1 MKTIYIKDAC
11 CGIKIECPDEY
22 SCMLINEYHDQES
35 ILRLTKPLAHN
46 KDALM
51 IDICFNSLGELSDS
65 RNCRINSSEYSYI
78 MKNHKTNITSYRC
91 CSINSQGNNAGYDYQ
106 DDVYLTDQL
115 EPINAVLNNH
125 GVKIE
130 TWFIRSDIACSKMV
144 WSTVGEHSGDLT
156 EYIPNRK
163 TLYARAKN
171 IINSIYGVP
180 NGSSKCWDE
189 LKTNYALTDIELI
202 SKKNSKEAYN
212 KRIFSEIK
220 DIIINDPATI
230 ILWKDGTKTIVKCQ
244 PVDTFDPEKG
254 IAMAILKKLYGN
266 SGFYK
271 DIFEPAID
279 KYELKKS
286 LEKSKKHVATKKE
299 KKYTVK

>member
-22 SCMLINEYHDQES
+22 SCMLINEYNDQES

-51 IDICFNSLGELSDS
+51 IDICFNSLGELANS
-65 RNCRINSSEYSYI
+65 RNRRINSSEYSYI

-91 CSINSQGNNAGYDYQ
+91 CSTNSQGDNAGYDYQ

-144 WSTVGEHSGDLT
+144 WSTVYD
-156 EYIPNRK
+156 N
-163 TLYARAKN
+163 
-171 IINSIYGVP
+171 P
-180 NGSSKCWDE
+180 NGSSKWLDE
-189 LKTNYALTDIELI
+189 LKTICALTDIELT

-230 ILWKDGTKTIVKCQ
+230 ILWKDGTKTVVKCQ
-244 PVDTFDPEKG
+244 NEDTFDPGTG

-271 DIFEPAID
+271 DIFEPAIE

>member
-22 SCMLINEYHDQES
+22 NCMLINEYHDQES
-35 ILRLTKPLAHN
+35 ILRLTKSLAHN

-51 IDICFNSLGELSDS
+51 IDICFNSFGEFSDS
-65 RNCRINSSEYSYI
+65 RKCRINSSEYSYI

-130 TWFIRSDIACSKMV
+130 IWFIRSDIACSKMV
-144 WSTVGEHSGDLT
+144 WKTVYD
-156 EYIPNRK
+156 I
-163 TLYARAKN
+163 
-171 IINSIYGVP
+171 P
-180 NGSSKCWDE
+180 NGSSNFWDE
-189 LKTNYALTDIELI
+189 LKTICALTDSEPI
-202 SKKNSKEAYN
+202 SKKTGKEAYN
-212 KRIFSEIK
+212 KCIFSEIK

-230 ILWKDGTKTIVKCQ
+230 ILWKDGTKTVVKCQ
-244 PVDTFDPEKG
+244 KDDTFDPETG

-271 DIFEPAID
+271 DIFEPAIE

>member
-1 MKTIYIKDAC
+1 MKTIYIKDSC

-144 WSTVGEHSGDLT
+144 WQTVYD
-156 EYIPNRK
+156 N
-163 TLYARAKN
+163 
-171 IINSIYGVP
+171 P
-180 NGSSKCWDE
+180 NGSSKCWNE
-189 LKTNYALTDIELI
+189 LKTICALTDSELI
-202 SKKNSKEAYN
+202 SKKAYN
-212 KRIFSEIK
+212 KRIFLEIK

-230 ILWKDGTKTIVKCQ
+230 ILWKDGTKTVVKCQ
-244 PVDTFDPEKG
+244 NEDTFDPGTG

-271 DIFEPAID
+271 DIFEPAIK

>member
-11 CGIKIECPDEY
+11 CGIKIECNDVY

-35 ILRLTKPLAHN
+35 ILRLTKPLVHN

-51 IDICFNSLGELSDS
+51 IDICFNSLGELADS

-91 CSINSQGNNAGYDYQ
+91 CSTNSQGDNAGYDYQ

-144 WSTVGEHSGDLT
+144 WPTVRDHSEDFT
-156 EYIPNRK
+156 E
-163 TLYARAKN
+163 
-171 IINSIYGVP
+171 
-180 NGSSKCWDE
+180 CWNE
-189 LKTNYALTDIELI
+189 LKTICVLTDSELI
-202 SKKNSKEAYN
+202 SKKTSKEAYN

-230 ILWKDGTKTIVKCQ
+230 ILWKDGTKTVVKCQ
-244 PVDTFDPEKG
+244 PDDTFDPGTG

-271 DIFEPAID
+271 DIFEPAIE

-286 LEKSKKHVATKKE
+286 LEKSKKHVVTKKE
-299 KKYTVK
+299 KKSAIK

>member
-1 MKTIYIKDAC
+1 MKTIYIKDSC

-22 SCMLINEYHDQES
+22 SSMLINEYHDQES

-91 CSINSQGNNAGYDYQ
+91 CSTNSQGDNAVYDYQ

-130 TWFIRSDIACSKMV
+130 AWFIRSDIACSKMV
-144 WSTVGEHSGDLT
+144 WPT
-156 EYIPNRK
+156 NRK
-163 TLYARAKN
+163 TLYARARN
-171 IINSIYGVP
+171 IINSIYDNP
-180 NGSSKCWDE
+180 NGSSKWWDE
-189 LKTNYALTDIELI
+189 LKTICALTDSEPI

-230 ILWKDGTKTIVKCQ
+230 ILWKDGTKTVVKCQ
-244 PVDTFDPEKG
+244 NEDTFDPGTG

-271 DIFEPAID
+271 DIFEPAIE

>member
-35 ILRLTKPLAHN
+35 ILRLTKSLVHN

-51 IDICFNSLGELSDS
+51 IDICFNSFGEFSDS
-65 RNCRINSSEYSYI
+65 RNCRINSSEYLYI

-91 CSINSQGNNAGYDYQ
+91 CSINSQGDNAGYDYQ
-106 DDVYLTDQL
+106 DDEYLIEQL

-130 TWFIRSDIACSKMV
+130 TWFIRS
-144 WSTVGEHSGDLT
+144 
-156 EYIPNRK
+156 EYYI
-163 TLYARAKN
+163 
-171 IINSIYGVP
+171 P
-180 NGSSKCWDE
+180 NGSSKWWDK
-189 LKTNYALTDIELI
+189 LKTICALTDSELI
-202 SKKNSKEAYN
+202 SKKNSKETYN
-212 KRIFSEIK
+212 KRIFLEIK

-230 ILWKDGTKTIVKCQ
+230 ILWKDGTKTVVKCQ

-271 DIFEPAID
+271 DIFEPVID

-286 LEKSKKHVATKKE
+286 LEKSKKHVVTKKE
-299 KKYTVK
+299 KKSPVK

>member
-51 IDICFNSLGELSDS
+51 IDICFNSLGELADS

-106 DDVYLTDQL
+106 DDIYLTDQL
-115 EPINAVLNNH
+115 EPINAVLNNY

-130 TWFIRSDIACSKMV
+130 AWFIRSDIACSKMV
-144 WSTVGEHSGDLT
+144 WPT
-156 EYIPNRK
+156 NRK
-163 TLYARAKN
+163 TLHARAKN
-171 IINSIYGVP
+171 IINSIYGIP

-189 LKTNYALTDIELI
+189 LKTICALTDSEPI
-202 SKKNSKEAYN
+202 SKKTSKEAYN

-244 PVDTFDPEKG
+244 PVDTFDPGTG

-271 DIFEPAID
+271 DIFEPAIE

>member
-11 CGIKIECPDEY
+11 CGIKIECPNEY

-51 IDICFNSLGELSDS
+51 IDICFNSLGELANS
-65 RNCRINSSEYSYI
+65 RNRRINSSEYSYI

-144 WSTVGEHSGDLT
+144 WPT
-156 EYIPNRK
+156 NRK
-163 TLYARAKN
+163 TLYARARN
-171 IINSIYGVP
+171 IINSIYDNP
-180 NGSSKCWDE
+180 NGSSKWWDE
-189 LKTNYALTDIELI
+189 LKTICALTDIEMT

-271 DIFEPAID
+271 DIFEPAIE

>member
-35 ILRLTKPLAHN
+35 ILRLTKPLVHN

-51 IDICFNSLGELSDS
+51 IDICFNSLGELTDS
-65 RNCRINSSEYSYI
+65 RNYRINSSEYSYI
-78 MKNHKTNITSYRC
+78 MKNHKTNITSYRW
-91 CSINSQGNNAGYDYQ
+91 CSTNSQGDNAGYDYQ

-130 TWFIRSDIACSKMV
+130 IWFIRSDIACSKMV
-144 WSTVGEHSGDLT
+144 WQT
-156 EYIPNRK
+156 NRK

-230 ILWKDGTKTIVKCQ
+230 ILWKDGIKTIVKCQ

-271 DIFEPAID
+271 DIFEPAIE

-299 KKYTVK
+299 KKYTIK

>member
-51 IDICFNSLGELSDS
+51 IDICFNSLGELADS

-144 WSTVGEHSGDLT
+144 WTT
-156 EYIPNRK
+156 NRK
-163 TLYARAKN
+163 TLHARAKN
-171 IINSIYGVP
+171 IINSIYGIP

-189 LKTNYALTDIELI
+189 LKTICALTDSEPI

-230 ILWKDGTKTIVKCQ
+230 ILWKDGTKTVVKCQ
-244 PVDTFDPEKG
+244 NEDTFDPETG

-271 DIFEPAID
+271 DIFEPAIE

>member
-1 MKTIYIKDAC
+1 MKTIYIKDSC

-130 TWFIRSDIACSKMV
+130 TWFIKSDIACSKMV
-144 WSTVGEHSGDLT
+144 WQTV
-156 EYIPNRK
+156 
-163 TLYARAKN
+163 
-171 IINSIYGVP
+171 YGVP

-230 ILWKDGTKTIVKCQ
+230 ILWKDGTKTVVKCQ
-244 PVDTFDPEKG
+244 NEDTFDPGTG

-271 DIFEPAID
+271 DIFEPAIE

>member
-22 SCMLINEYHDQES
+22 NCMLINEYHDKES
-35 ILRLTKPLAHN
+35 ILRLTKSLVHN

-51 IDICFNSLGELSDS
+51 IDICFNSLGKFEDS
-65 RNCRINSSEYSYI
+65 INCRINSSEYSYI

-91 CSINSQGNNAGYDYQ
+91 CSTNRQGDNAEYDYQ
-106 DDVYLTDQL
+106 DDEYLIDQL

-144 WSTVGEHSGDLT
+144 WQTVGEHSGDLT

-163 TLYARAKN
+163 MLYARARN
-171 IINSIYGVP
+171 IINSIYDNP
-180 NGSSKCWDE
+180 NVSSKWWDE
-189 LKTNYALTDIELI
+189 LKTICALTDIELI

-244 PVDTFDPEKG
+244 PDDTFDPEKG

-266 SGFYK
+266 GGFYK
-271 DIFEPAID
+271 DVFEPAID

-286 LEKSKKHVATKKE
+286 LEKSKKHVVTKKE
-299 KKYTVK
+299 KKSTVK

>member
-1 MKTIYIKDAC
+1 MKTIYIKDSC

-35 ILRLTKPLAHN
+35 ILRLTKPLVHI

-51 IDICFNSLGELSDS
+51 INIVFSSLGTYTDS
-65 RNCRINSSEYSYI
+65 ENSSEYSYI
-78 MKNHKTNITSYRC
+78 MKNHKTNIKSYHC
-91 CSINSQGNNAGYDYQ
+91 YSISKPGINVKCDYQ
-106 DDVYLTDQL
+106 DDEYLTEQL
-115 EPINAVLNNH
+115 EPIGAMLNNH

-130 TWFIRSDIACSKMV
+130 AWFIRSDIACSKMV
-144 WSTVGEHSGDLT
+144 CPT
-156 EYIPNRK
+156 NRK
-163 TLYARAKN
+163 TLHARAKN
-171 IINSIYGVP
+171 IINSIYGIP
-180 NGSSKCWDE
+180 NGSSKWWDE
-189 LKTNYALTDIELI
+189 LKTICALTDIELI

-212 KRIFSEIK
+212 KHIFSEIK

-230 ILWKDGTKTIVKCQ
+230 ILWKDGTKTVVKCQ
-244 PVDTFDPEKG
+244 NDDTFDPGTG

-271 DIFEPAID
+271 DIFEPAIE

>member
-22 SCMLINEYHDQES
+22 SCMLINEYHDKES
-35 ILRLTKPLAHN
+35 ILRLTKPLVHN

-51 IDICFNSLGELSDS
+51 IDMCFNSLGELSDS
-65 RNCRINSSEYSYI
+65 RNRCINSSEYSYI

-115 EPINAVLNNH
+115 EPINAVLNNY

-144 WSTVGEHSGDLT
+144 WKTVGEHSEDLT
-156 EYIPNRK
+156 EYTPNRK
-163 TLYARAKN
+163 TLYARAKS
-171 IINSIYGVP
+171 IINSIYDNP
-180 NGSSKCWDE
+180 NRSSKWWDE
-189 LKTNYALTDIELI
+189 LKTICALTDSELI

-212 KRIFSEIK
+212 KCIFSEIK

-271 DIFEPAID
+271 DIFEPAIE

-286 LEKSKKHVATKKE
+286 LEKSKKQVATKKE

>member
-51 IDICFNSLGELSDS
+51 IDICFNSLGELSNG
-65 RNCRINSSEYSYI
+65 RNRCINSSEYSYI

-91 CSINSQGNNAGYDYQ
+91 YSTNSKGYEAVYDYQ

-144 WSTVGEHSGDLT
+144 WPTVGKHSEDLT

-163 TLYARAKN
+163 TLHARAKN

-180 NGSSKCWDE
+180 NGSSKCWDK
-189 LKTNYALTDIELI
+189 LKTNYALTDSEPI
-202 SKKNSKEAYN
+202 SKKTSKEAYN

-230 ILWKDGTKTIVKCQ
+230 ILWKDGTKTVVKCQ
-244 PVDTFDPEKG
+244 NEDIFDPGTG

-271 DIFEPAID
+271 DIFEPAIE
-279 KYELKKS
+279 KYELKKN
-286 LEKSKKHVATKKE
+286 H
-299 KKYTVK
+299 

>member
-22 SCMLINEYHDQES
+22 SCMFINEYYDQES
-35 ILRLTKPLAHN
+35 ILRLTKSLAHN

-51 IDICFNSLGELSDS
+51 IDICFNSLGELADS
-65 RNCRINSSEYSYI
+65 RKCRINSSEYSYI

-91 CSINSQGNNAGYDYQ
+91 CSINSQGDNAGYDYQ

-144 WSTVGEHSGDLT
+144 WPT
-156 EYIPNRK
+156 NRK
-163 TLYARAKN
+163 TLCSRARN
-171 IINSIYGVP
+171 IINSIYDNP
-180 NGSSKCWDE
+180 NGSSKWWDE
-189 LKTNYALTDIELI
+189 LKTICALTDSEPI
-202 SKKNSKEAYN
+202 SKKTSKEAYN

-230 ILWKDGTKTIVKCQ
+230 ILWKDGTKTVVKCQ
-244 PVDTFDPEKG
+244 NEDIFDPGTG

-271 DIFEPAID
+271 DIFEPAIE

>member
-35 ILRLTKPLAHN
+35 ILRLTKSLVHN

-51 IDICFNSLGELSDS
+51 IDIRFNSLVALADS

-91 CSINSQGNNAGYDYQ
+91 CSINSQGDNAGYDYQ

-115 EPINAVLNNH
+115 EPINAVLSNH

-130 TWFIRSDIACSKMV
+130 TWFIRSDIAFSKMV
-144 WSTVGEHSGDLT
+144 WQT
-156 EYIPNRK
+156 NRK
-163 TLYARAKN
+163 TLCSRAKN
-171 IINSIYGVP
+171 IINSIYGIP

-189 LKTNYALTDIELI
+189 LKTSCVLTDSEPI
-202 SKKNSKEAYN
+202 SKKTSKEAYN

-230 ILWKDGTKTIVKCQ
+230 ILWKDGTKTVVKCQ
-244 PVDTFDPEKG
+244 PVDTFDPGTG

-271 DIFEPAID
+271 DIFEPAIE

-286 LEKSKKHVATKKE
+286 LEKSKKHVVTKKE
-299 KKYTVK
+299 KKSAIK

>member
-11 CGIKIECPDEY
+11 CGIKIECPDEF
-22 SCMLINEYHDQES
+22 SCMLINDYNNKES
-35 ILRLTKPLAHN
+35 ILRLTKLIHN
-46 KDALM
+46 RTNAVF
-51 IDICFNSLGELSDS
+51 IDICFNSLGVLADR

-78 MKNHKTNITSYRC
+78 MKNHKTNIMSYHC
-91 CSINSQGNNAGYDYQ
+91 YSTNSQGYNAGYDYQ
-106 DDVYLTDQL
+106 DDEYLIDQL
-115 EPINAVLNNH
+115 EPINEVLNNH

-130 TWFIRSDIACSKMV
+130 TWFIRYDIACSKMV
-144 WSTVGEHSGDLT
+144 CPTVRPSEL
-156 EYIPNRK
+156 
-163 TLYARAKN
+163 
-171 IINSIYGVP
+171 
-180 NGSSKCWDE
+180 WDE
-189 LKTNYALTDIELI
+189 LKNICELMDSELI
-202 SKKNSKEAYN
+202 SKKNSKETYN

-271 DIFEPAID
+271 DIFEPAIE

-299 KKYTVK
+299 KKYTIK

>member
-51 IDICFNSLGELSDS
+51 IDICFNSLGELADS

-144 WSTVGEHSGDLT
+144 WST
-156 EYIPNRK
+156 NRK

-180 NGSSKCWDE
+180 NGSSKCWNE
-189 LKTNYALTDIELI
+189 LKTICALMDSEPI
-202 SKKNSKEAYN
+202 SKKNIKEIYN
-212 KRIFSEIK
+212 KRIFLEIK

-230 ILWKDGTKTIVKCQ
+230 ILWKDGTKTVVKCQ
-244 PVDTFDPEKG
+244 NEDTFDPETG

-271 DIFEPAID
+271 DIFEPAIE

-299 KKYTVK
+299 KKYTIK

>member
-1 MKTIYIKDAC
+1 MKTIYIEDAC
-11 CGIKIECPDEY
+11 CGIKIECPEKY
-22 SCMLINEYHDQES
+22 SCMLINDYNNKES
-35 ILRLTKPLAHN
+35 ILRLTNAAHVWSRGIATSSIPN
-46 KDALM
+46 ITNTVF
-51 IDICFNSLGELSDS
+51 IDICFNSLGTHSDS
-65 RNCRINSSEYSYI
+65 LNCRINRSEYSYI
-78 MKNHKTNITSYRC
+78 MKNNKTNITSYRC
-91 CSINSQGNNAGYDYQ
+91 YSTNIQGDNHIQHYQ
-106 DDVYLTDQL
+106 DNEYLMDQL
-115 EPINAVLNNH
+115 EPINAVLNNY

-144 WSTVGEHSGDLT
+144 STT
-156 EYIPNRK
+156 YIYDNH
-163 TLYARAKN
+163 
-171 IINSIYGVP
+171 
-180 NGSSKCWDE
+180 NGSSKWWDE
-189 LKTNYALTDIELI
+189 LKTICSLTDSELI
-202 SKKNSKEAYN
+202 SKKNSKEIYN

-230 ILWKDGTKTIVKCQ
+230 ILWKDGTKTVVKCQ

-271 DIFEPAID
+271 DIFEPAIE

>member
-11 CGIKIECPDEY
+11 CGIKIECPEKY
-22 SCMLINEYHDQES
+22 CCMLINDYNNKES
-35 ILRLTKPLAHN
+35 TLRLTKLIPNSTN
-46 KDALM
+46 KVV
-51 IDICFNSLGELSDS
+51 IDICFNSLGALSDS
-65 RNCRINSSEYSYI
+65 LNRRINRSEYSYI
-78 MKNHKTNITSYRC
+78 MKNHKTNITAYYCYSTN
-91 CSINSQGNNAGYDYQ
+91 IKGDNAEYDYQ
-106 DDVYLTDQL
+106 DDEYLTDQL
-115 EPINAVLNNH
+115 EPINAVLNNY

-130 TWFIRSDIACSKMV
+130 TWFIRSDIAFSKMV
-144 WSTVGEHSGDLT
+144 WPT
-156 EYIPNRK
+156 NRK

-171 IINSIYGVP
+171 IINSIYGIP

-189 LKTNYALTDIELI
+189 LKTICALTDSEPI

-230 ILWKDGTKTIVKCQ
+230 ILWKDGTNTIVKCQ

-271 DIFEPAID
+271 DIFEPAIE

-286 LEKSKKHVATKKE
+286 LEKSKKHVVTKKE

>member
-1 MKTIYIKDAC
+1 MKTIYIKDSC

-22 SCMLINEYHDQES
+22 SCMLINEYYDKES
-35 ILRLTKPLAHN
+35 ILRLTKPLVHA

-51 IDICFNSLGELSDS
+51 INIVFSSLATYTDS
-65 RNCRINSSEYSYI
+65 ENSSEYSYI
-78 MKNHKTNITSYRC
+78 MKNHKTNVKSYHC
-91 CSINSQGNNAGYDYQ
+91 YSISKPGINVKYNYK
-106 DDVYLTDQL
+106 DDEYLIDQL
-115 EPINAVLNNH
+115 EPINEALNNY

-130 TWFIRSDIACSKMV
+130 TLFIRSDIACSKMV
-144 WSTVGEHSGDLT
+144 WQTVGEHSGDLT

-163 TLYARAKN
+163 TLHARAKN

-180 NGSSKCWDE
+180 NGSSKWFDE
-189 LKTNYALTDIELI
+189 LKTTCALTDIELF
-202 SKKNSKEAYN
+202 SKKNSKEVYN

-230 ILWKDGTKTIVKCQ
+230 ILWKDGTKTVVKCQ
-244 PVDTFDPEKG
+244 NEDTFDPGTG

-271 DIFEPAID
+271 DIFEPAIE
-279 KYELKKS
+279 KYELKKN

-299 KKYTVK
+299 KKPTIK

>member
-51 IDICFNSLGELSDS
+51 IDICFNSLGELTDS
-65 RNCRINSSEYSYI
+65 RNCSEYSYI

-144 WSTVGEHSGDLT
+144 WTT
-156 EYIPNRK
+156 NRK
-163 TLYARAKN
+163 TLHARAKN

-189 LKTNYALTDIELI
+189 LKTICALTDSEPI

-230 ILWKDGTKTIVKCQ
+230 ILWKDGTKTVVKCQ
-244 PVDTFDPEKG
+244 NEDTFDPGTG

-271 DIFEPAID
+271 DIFEPAIE

>member
-1 MKTIYIKDAC
+1 MKTIYIKDAY
-11 CGIKIECPDEY
+11 CGIKIEYPEKY
-22 SCMLINEYHDQES
+22 RCMLINDYNNKES
-35 ILRLTKPLAHN
+35 TLRLTKLIPNSTN
-46 KDALM
+46 KVV
-51 IDICFNSLGELSDS
+51 IDICFNSLGALTDS

-78 MKNHKTNITSYRC
+78 MKNHKINITAIYCYST
-91 CSINSQGNNAGYDYQ
+91 NSQCDNSG
-106 DDVYLTDQL
+106 
-115 EPINAVLNNH
+115 
-125 GVKIE
+125 
-130 TWFIRSDIACSKMV
+130 IACSKMV
-144 WSTVGEHSGDLT
+144 WPTVGKHSEDLT

-171 IINSIYGVP
+171 TINSIYGIP
-180 NGSSKCWDE
+180 NGSSKWCDE
-189 LKTNYALTDIELI
+189 LKTSCVLTDSEPI
-202 SKKNSKEAYN
+202 SKKTSKEVYN

-230 ILWKDGTKTIVKCQ
+230 ILWKDGTKTVVKCQ
-244 PVDTFDPEKG
+244 PDDTFDPGTG

-271 DIFEPAID
+271 DIFEPAIE

-299 KKYTVK
+299 KKSAIK

>member
-11 CGIKIECPDEY
+11 CVIKIECPDEY
-22 SCMLINEYHDQES
+22 SCMLINDYNNKES
-35 ILRLTKPLAHN
+35 ILRLTKLIHN
-46 KDALM
+46 STNTVF
-51 IDICFNSLGELSDS
+51 IDICFNSLGVLADS

-78 MKNHKTNITSYRC
+78 MKNHKTNITECRRYSTN
-91 CSINSQGNNAGYDYQ
+91 IQG
-106 DDVYLTDQL
+106 
-115 EPINAVLNNH
+115 EM
-125 GVKIE
+125 
-130 TWFIRSDIACSKMV
+130 ACSKIV
-144 WSTVGEHSGDLT
+144 WTTVGAHTLT
-156 EYIPNRK
+156 
-163 TLYARAKN
+163 
-171 IINSIYGVP
+171 
-180 NGSSKCWDE
+180 
-189 LKTNYALTDIELI
+189 ELI
-202 SKKNSKEAYN
+202 SKKNSKDVYN
-212 KRIFSEIK
+212 KCIFSEIK

>member
-1 MKTIYIKDAC
+1 MDMWQNTLILLTKTI
-11 CGIKIECPDEY
+11 
-22 SCMLINEYHDQES
+22 LTNRS
-35 ILRLTKPLAHN
+35 ILRLTKPLVHN

-51 IDICFNSLGELSDS
+51 IDIYFNSLGELSDS

-91 CSINSQGNNAGYDYQ
+91 CSINSQGDNARYDYQ

-130 TWFIRSDIACSKMV
+130 TWFIRSDIAFSKMV
-144 WSTVGEHSGDLT
+144 WST
-156 EYIPNRK
+156 NRK
-163 TLYARAKN
+163 TLHARAKN

-244 PVDTFDPEKG
+244 PVDIFDPGTG

-271 DIFEPAID
+271 DIFEQAIE

>member
-1 MKTIYIKDAC
+1 MKTIYIKDSC

-22 SCMLINEYHDQES
+22 SCMLINEYNDQES
-35 ILRLTKPLAHN
+35 ILRLTKPLVHN

-51 IDICFNSLGELSDS
+51 IDICFNSLVELSDS
-65 RNCRINSSEYSYI
+65 RNRCINSSEYSYI

-91 CSINSQGNNAGYDYQ
+91 CSTNSQGDNHIQHYK
-106 DDVYLTDQL
+106 DDEYLIEKL

-130 TWFIRSDIACSKMV
+130 TWFIRFDIECSKIV
-144 WSTVGEHSGDLT
+144 CSTVGEYSGYLT
-156 EYIPNRK
+156 EYTPNRK
-163 TLYARAKN
+163 SLHARAKN
-171 IINSIYGVP
+171 IINSIYGIP

-189 LKTNYALTDIELI
+189 LKTNYALTDSEPI
-202 SKKNSKEAYN
+202 SKKTSKEAYN
-212 KRIFSEIK
+212 KCIFSEIK

-244 PVDTFDPEKG
+244 PVDTCDPEKG

-271 DIFEPAID
+271 DIFEPAIE

>member
-35 ILRLTKPLAHN
+35 ILRLTKSLVHN

-51 IDICFNSLGELSDS
+51 IDICFNSLGELADS

-78 MKNHKTNITSYRC
+78 MKNHKTNITSYHC
-91 CSINSQGNNAGYDYQ
+91 YLTNSQGDNSGYDYQ

-115 EPINAVLNNH
+115 EPIRTMLNN
-125 GVKIE
+125 
-130 TWFIRSDIACSKMV
+130 
-144 WSTVGEHSGDLT
+144 
-156 EYIPNRK
+156 
-163 TLYARAKN
+163 
-171 IINSIYGVP
+171 
-180 NGSSKCWDE
+180 
-189 LKTNYALTDIELI
+189 LI
-202 SKKNSKEAYN
+202 SKKTSKEAYN

-230 ILWKDGTKTIVKCQ
+230 ILWKDGTKTVVKCQ
-244 PVDTFDPEKG
+244 NEDTFDPGTG

-271 DIFEPAID
+271 DIFEPAIE

>member
-1 MKTIYIKDAC
+1 MKTIYIKDSC
-11 CGIKIECPDEY
+11 CGIKIECPNEY
-22 SCMLINEYHDQES
+22 SCMLINEYNDQES
-35 ILRLTKPLAHN
+35 ILRLTKPLVHN

-91 CSINSQGNNAGYDYQ
+91 CSTNSQGDNAGYDYQ

-130 TWFIRSDIACSKMV
+130 AWFIRSDIACSKMV
-144 WSTVGEHSGDLT
+144 WPTVYD
-156 EYIPNRK
+156 N
-163 TLYARAKN
+163 
-171 IINSIYGVP
+171 P
-180 NGSSKCWDE
+180 NGSSKCWNE
-189 LKTNYALTDIELI
+189 LKTICALTDIELI
-202 SKKNSKEAYN
+202 SKKTNKKTYN

-230 ILWKDGTKTIVKCQ
+230 ILWKDGTKTVVKCQ
-244 PVDTFDPEKG
+244 NEDIFDPGTG

-271 DIFEPAID
+271 DIFEPAIE

>member
-11 CGIKIECPDEY
+11 CGIKIECPNEY

-51 IDICFNSLGELSDS
+51 IDICFNSLGELANS
-65 RNCRINSSEYSYI
+65 RNRRINSSEYSYI

-144 WSTVGEHSGDLT
+144 WPT
-156 EYIPNRK
+156 NRK
-163 TLYARAKN
+163 TLYARARN
-171 IINSIYGVP
+171 IINSIYDNP
-180 NGSSKCWDE
+180 NGSSKWWDE
-189 LKTNYALTDIELI
+189 LKTICALTDIELI

-230 ILWKDGTKTIVKCQ
+230 ILWKDGTKTVVKCQ
-244 PVDTFDPEKG
+244 NEDTFDPETG

-271 DIFEPAID
+271 DIFEPAIE